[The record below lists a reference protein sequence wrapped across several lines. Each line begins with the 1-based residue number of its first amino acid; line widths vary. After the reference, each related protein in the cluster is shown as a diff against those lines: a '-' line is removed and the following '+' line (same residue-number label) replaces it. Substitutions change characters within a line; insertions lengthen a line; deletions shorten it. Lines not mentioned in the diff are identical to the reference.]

1 MVTTNNWAIFAEK
14 NKSEW
19 SYGDLSDEFIENTVS
34 FLNGLDSIGKELF
47 GSGVASIELDWRNLS
62 IENSAYIKI
71 KEVFVISLFSQFFFI
86 ASDPL
91 TTIKMIEIKGVPP
104 DFDDIIRGVLVGQA
118 SVLYSNLYLDA
129 QSNEEQN
136 KIDELFRTTIL
147 DVGITENLDAIVDKG
162 RCSFASFS
170 FSQMLIFHY
179 LLRKTFSQKYSK
191 ADEWGIVADS
201 SGSPIHIAYGKMEN
215 TTSLSGY
222 LSVLLMFCVELFK
235 APPKS
240 IVFGG
245 EKLIPLEMVNG
256 IDNNTYCAFS
266 SWDVLFKDTEFLK
279 QLIELNQKG
288 ITDLQIPLSK
298 FMAEKLSLIFQK
310 NLQNWELKLLI
321 SIYQNLNEKIDIL
334 RQIPSKSILSE

>member
-1 MVTTNNWAIFAEK
+1 MVSTNNWAIFAEK

-19 SYGDLSDEFIENTVS
+19 HFGDLSNEFIENTVS

-47 GSGVASIELDWRNLS
+47 GSGVASIELDWRNLT
-62 IENSAYIKI
+62 IENSAYIKT
-71 KEVFVISLFSQFFFI
+71 KEVFVVSLFSQFFFI

-91 TTIKMIEIKGVPP
+91 TTIKLIEIEGVPQE
-104 DFDDIIRGVLVGQA
+104 FDDIIRGVLVGQA

-129 QSNEEQN
+129 ESIEDQN
-136 KIDELFRTTIL
+136 KIDELFRITIN
-147 DVGITENLDAIVDKG
+147 DVGITEDLDSIVDKG

-179 LLRKTFSQKYSK
+179 LLRKTFSQKFSK

-240 IVFGG
+240 IKFNGSDYFG
-245 EKLIPLEMVNG
+245 
-256 IDNNTYCAFS
+256 
-266 SWDVLFKDTEFLK
+266 
-279 QLIELNQKG
+279 
-288 ITDLQIPLSK
+288 LSY
-298 FMAEKLSLIFQK
+298 FFTF
-310 NLQNWELKLLI
+310 LQNPDNPNNK
-321 SIYQNLNEKIDIL
+321 
-334 RQIPSKSILSE
+334 

>member
-1 MVTTNNWAIFAEK
+1 MVTTNNWAIFAER
-14 NKSEW
+14 STAEW
-19 SYGDLSDEFIENTVS
+19 HFGTLSDEFIENTVS

-47 GSGVASIELDWRNLS
+47 GSGVASIELDWRNLKLD
-62 IENSAYIKI
+62 NSAYIKT

-91 TTIKMIEIKGVPP
+91 TTIKLIEMEGVPQE
-104 DFDDIIRGVLVGQA
+104 FDDIIRGVLVGQA

-129 QSNEEQN
+129 DTQEEQN
-136 KIDELFRTTIL
+136 QIDDLFRSTIT
-147 DVGITENLDAIVDKG
+147 DVGITENLDSIVDKG

-170 FSQMLIFHY
+170 FSEMLIFHY
-179 LLRKTFSQKYSK
+179 LLRKTFSQKYSNS
-191 ADEWGIVADS
+191 DEWGIVADS
-201 SGSPIHIAYGKMEN
+201 SGSPIYIAYGKMEN

-256 IDNNTYCAFS
+256 LQNNTYCAFS
-266 SWDVLFKDTEFLK
+266 AWDVLFKDTEFLR
-279 QLIELNQKG
+279 QLIELNTKN

-298 FMAEKLSLIFQK
+298 FMAEKLSIIFQK
-310 NLQNWELKLLI
+310 DLQNWQLEMLI
-321 SIYQNLNEKIDIL
+321 SIYQNLQGTIEIL
-334 RQIPSKSILSE
+334 KQTPTNK

>member
-14 NKSEW
+14 SRSEW
-19 SYGDLSDEFIENTVS
+19 HFGTLSDEFIENTVS
-34 FLNGLDSIGKELF
+34 FLNGLDSMGKELF
-47 GSGVASIELDWRNLS
+47 GSGVASIELDWRNLTVD
-62 IENSAYIKI
+62 NSEYIKT

-91 TTIKMIEIKGVPP
+91 TTIKLIEVEGVPEE
-104 DFDDIIRGVLVGQA
+104 FDDIIRGVLVGQA

-129 QSNEEQN
+129 ESLEEQN
-136 KIDELFRTTIL
+136 KIDELFRLTVM

-179 LLRKTFSQKYSK
+179 LLRKTFSQKFSK
-191 ADEWGIVADS
+191 SDEWAIVADTA
-201 SGSPIHIAYGKMEN
+201 GSPIYIAYGKMEN

-222 LSVLLMFCVELFK
+222 LSVLSMFCMELFK

-256 IDNNTYCAFS
+256 TQNNTYCAFS
-266 SWDVLFKDTEFLK
+266 AWDVLFKDTEFLR

-288 ITDLQIPLSK
+288 ETDLQIPLSK
-298 FMAEKLSLIFQK
+298 FMAEKLSFIFQQ
-310 NLQNWELKLLI
+310 NLQNWKLEMLI
-321 SIYQNLNEKIDIL
+321 SIYQNLQDKIAVL
-334 RQIPSKSILSE
+334 KQTPS

>member
-1 MVTTNNWAIFAEK
+1 MVSTNNWAIFAEK

-19 SYGDLSDEFIENTVS
+19 YYGDLTDDFIENTVS

-91 TTIKMIEIKGVPP
+91 TTIKLIEIEGVPP
-104 DFDDIIRGVLVGQA
+104 EINDIIRGVLVGQA
-118 SVLYSNLYLDA
+118 SVLYSNLYLEA
-129 QSNEEQN
+129 QSEEEQN
-136 KIDELFRTTIL
+136 KIDELFQSTIM
-147 DVGITENLDAIVDKG
+147 DVGITEDLESIVDKG

-170 FSQMLIFHY
+170 FSQMLTFHY
-179 LLRKTFSQKYSK
+179 LLRKTFSQKYSI

-256 IDNNTYCAFS
+256 LENNTFCAFS
-266 SWDVLFKDTEFLK
+266 AWDVLFKDTEFLR
-279 QLIELNQKG
+279 QLIELNKKG
-288 ITDLQIPLSK
+288 ITDLHDPLSK
-298 FMAEKLSLIFQK
+298 FMAEKLSLFFEQ
-310 NLQNWELKLLI
+310 NLQNWNLELLI
-321 SIYQNLNEKIDIL
+321 SLYQNLNETINLLKQNHSDI
-334 RQIPSKSILSE
+334 IVK

>member
-1 MVTTNNWAIFAEK
+1 MVATNNWAIFAEK
-14 NKSEW
+14 NKSQW
-19 SYGDLSDEFIENTVS
+19 FYGNLSEEFIENTVS

-62 IENSAYIKI
+62 IENSVYIKT

-91 TTIKMIEIKGVPP
+91 TTIKLIEIEGVPP
-104 DFDDIIRGVLVGQA
+104 EINDIIRGVLVGQA
-118 SVLYSNLYLDA
+118 SVLYSNLYLET
-129 QSNEEQN
+129 QSDEEQN
-136 KIDELFRTTIL
+136 KIDDLFRSTIM
-147 DVGITENLDAIVDKG
+147 DVGITENLESIVDKG

-170 FSQMLIFHY
+170 FSEMLIFHY
-179 LLRKTFSQKYSK
+179 LLRKTFSQKYSI

-215 TTSLSGY
+215 MTSLSGY

-256 IDNNTYCAFS
+256 LENNTFCAFS
-266 SWDVLFKDTEFLK
+266 AWDVLFKDSEFLR
-279 QLIELNQKG
+279 QVIELNKKG
-288 ITDLQIPLSK
+288 ITDLQVPLSK
-298 FMAEKLSLIFQK
+298 FMAEKLSLILEQ
-310 NLQNWELKLLI
+310 NLQNWNLELLI
-321 SIYQNLNEKIDIL
+321 SIYQNLNETINLLKQNHSDI
-334 RQIPSKSILSE
+334 IVK

>member
-1 MVTTNNWAIFAEK
+1 MVATNNWAIFAEK

-19 SYGDLSDEFIENTVS
+19 FYGNLSEEFIENTVS

-62 IENSAYIKI
+62 IENSVYIKT

-91 TTIKMIEIKGVPP
+91 TTIKLIEIEGVPP
-104 DFDDIIRGVLVGQA
+104 EINDIIRGVLVGQA
-118 SVLYSNLYLDA
+118 SVLYSNLYLET
-129 QSNEEQN
+129 QSDEEQN
-136 KIDELFRTTIL
+136 KIDDLFRSTIM
-147 DVGITENLDAIVDKG
+147 DVGITENLESIVDKG

-170 FSQMLIFHY
+170 FSEMLIFHY
-179 LLRKTFSQKYSK
+179 LLRKTFSQKYSI

-215 TTSLSGY
+215 MTSLSGY

-256 IDNNTYCAFS
+256 LENNTFCAFS
-266 SWDVLFKDTEFLK
+266 AWDVLFKDSEFLR
-279 QLIELNQKG
+279 QVIELNKKG
-288 ITDLQIPLSK
+288 ITDLQVPLSK
-298 FMAEKLSLIFQK
+298 FMAEKLSLILEQ
-310 NLQNWELKLLI
+310 NLQNWNLELLI
-321 SIYQNLNEKIDIL
+321 SIYQNLNETINLLKQNHSDI
-334 RQIPSKSILSE
+334 IVK

>member
-19 SYGDLSDEFIENTVS
+19 HFGSLSQDFIENTVS

-47 GSGVASIELDWRNLS
+47 GSGVASIELDWRNLDTDKS
-62 IENSAYIKI
+62 SHIKT
-71 KEVFVISLFSQFFFI
+71 KEVFVVSLFSQFFFI

-91 TTIKMIEIKGVPP
+91 TTIKLIEIKGVPE
-104 DFDDIIRGVLVGQA
+104 DIEDIIRGVLVGQA

-129 QSNEEQN
+129 NSTDDQN
-136 KIDELFRTTIL
+136 KVDELFRSTIIE
-147 DVGITENLDAIVDKG
+147 VGITENLDDIVDKG

-179 LLRKTFSQKYSK
+179 LLRKIFSQKYSK
-191 ADEWGIVADS
+191 SDEWGIVADS
-201 SGSPIHIAYGKMEN
+201 SGSPIYIAYGKMEN

-256 IDNNTYCAFS
+256 SDNNSYCAFS
-266 SWDVLFKDTEFLK
+266 AWEILFKEPEFLR
-279 QLIELNQKG
+279 QLIELDHTG
-288 ITDLQIPLSK
+288 VTDLQIPLSN
-298 FMAEKLSLIFQK
+298 FLGEKLSLIFQK
-310 NLQNWELKLLI
+310 NLQNWKLELLI
-321 SIYQNLNEKIDIL
+321 SVYQNIQEKIEI
-334 RQIPSKSILSE
+334 IKKN